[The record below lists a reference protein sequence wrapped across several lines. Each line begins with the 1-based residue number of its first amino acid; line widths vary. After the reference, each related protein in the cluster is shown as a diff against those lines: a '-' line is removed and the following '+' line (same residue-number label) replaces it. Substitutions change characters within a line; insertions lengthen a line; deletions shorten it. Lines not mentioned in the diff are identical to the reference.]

1 MEIPERVQ
9 LKRNLWKNSIPNIEK
24 FMMRRH
30 LIFQQ
35 MVNEGMFIFQHQ
47 DEGTITLLV
56 FVFSEKMGID
66 TLKFVIAYCEKM
78 NIKNIIILHQNL
90 VTSNCKKVIESLFQY
105 NIEIF
110 ELNHFQYD
118 ITTLYYYVPHE
129 KVQDTNLI
137 KFIQDQYHNK
147 IPILLK
153 SDVISRYFNF
163 KRGDII
169 KVTRDEGNI
178 CYRIVK

>member
-9 LKRNLWKNSIPNIEK
+9 LKRNLWKNSIPNVET

-66 TLKFVIAYCEKM
+66 TLKFVVAYCEKM
-78 NIKNIIILHQNL
+78 NIKNVIILHQNL
-90 VTSNCKKVIESLFQY
+90 QPYTLRQKVPRK
-105 NIEIF
+105 NIP
-110 ELNHFQYD
+110 L
-118 ITTLYYYVPHE
+118 V
-129 KVQDTNLI
+129 
-137 KFIQDQYHNK
+137 
-147 IPILLK
+147 
-153 SDVISRYFNF
+153 
-163 KRGDII
+163 
-169 KVTRDEGNI
+169 
-178 CYRIVK
+178 